1 VYTGTL
7 VGVQPRGLIWVVVEV
22 PDWVVEPTM
31 FTRASYCYWYDSR
44 AALIFRFSKCAD
56 RSRAYSNFICSE
68 IPTGATNLLYI

>member
-1 VYTGTL
+1 MGSLMAAASVMLAAPSVAAMTIT
-7 VGVQPRGLIWVVVEV
+7 PRRLAWL
-22 PDWVVEPTM
+22 
-31 FTRASYCYWYDSR
+31 SR